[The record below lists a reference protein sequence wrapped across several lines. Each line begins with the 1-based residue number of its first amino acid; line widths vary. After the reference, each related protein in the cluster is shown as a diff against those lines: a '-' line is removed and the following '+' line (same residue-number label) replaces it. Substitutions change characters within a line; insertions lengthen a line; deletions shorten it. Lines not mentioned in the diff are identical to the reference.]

1 MFSKAL
7 GEGNTQDCHVTL
19 MAENLVSLRPLR
31 PHGLGYH
38 ARDHLMR
45 ENEEQSPCR

>member
-7 GEGNTQDCHVTL
+7 GEGNTQAHHANF
-19 MAENLVSLRPLR
+19 MAESLVALWPLR
-31 PHGLGYH
+31 PHSLGYH

-45 ENEEQSPCR
+45 ENEEQSPFR